1 MKQFLGYPLRVFTPK
16 SLQNPSFEGKC
27 YDLKGLELFSK
38 TNFESSLASE
48 GLKICKI
55 MYFMLS
61 FWFDFL
67 PLPPKQ
73 IDHSSYFKKEEVHSK
88 SLKILT
94 VKSLDQRLRPLKTF

>member
-1 MKQFLGYPLRVFTPK
+1 MKQFLGYPLRVCTPK